1 VYVCVLSFLFS
12 CSLVR
17 PIPPHTHSHTHS
29 HPPTPSFNTIGGFF
43 WKRPSIHT
51 HTHTPE
57 ERVSM
62 VRRDGAEVRKERIQE
77 IARSIHS
84 LLVKSNGELSL
95 KQTMAKLEYET
106 GLTPEKISEYV
117 SILENMGQFIVDKER
132 AVIQK
137 IVPAAK

>member
-1 VYVCVLSFLFS
+1 
-12 CSLVR
+12 
-17 PIPPHTHSHTHS
+17 
-29 HPPTPSFNTIGGFF
+29 
-43 WKRPSIHT
+43 
-51 HTHTPE
+51 
-57 ERVSM
+57 M

-137 IVPAAK
+137 IVPAAR